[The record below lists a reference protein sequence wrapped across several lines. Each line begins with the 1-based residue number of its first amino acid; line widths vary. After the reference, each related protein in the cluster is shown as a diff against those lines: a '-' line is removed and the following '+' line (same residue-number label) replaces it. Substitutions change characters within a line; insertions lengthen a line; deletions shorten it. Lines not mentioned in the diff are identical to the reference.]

1 VNNINGE
8 SQLHAKM
15 DGKKIVIF
23 EASIRR
29 DLLFR
34 DEGEMANH
42 TRIYVPPS
50 HTQKIFRN
58 MERVGKGFSRR
69 DTPLFPTMM
78 KPRKSRRQDNELP
91 QTSVPTETVVDE
103 AINEEIYNSL
113 ERETT
118 TITSLD
124 VEQDWGNISKTQ
136 SKATPN
142 EPSSLGTSLG
152 GGPRRQDTI
161 GDTIAQTRSENV
173 SNFFNDPP
181 LSRVNTLG
189 SEEDRLKLKQLME
202 LCTKLSDRVLN
213 LEKTNTAQAKEIANS
228 KKKVKWLERT
238 RKSRSHGLKRLY
250 KVGLSTRVES
260 STNEES
266 LDEDVFDV
274 NDQDDTSMF
283 DANKDLQG
291 KEVIVEEVNAASITT
306 ATTTTTDTTPTISM
320 DAITL
325 AKALIEIKTSRPKAK
340 GLVMQEP
347 KVNLA
352 WDDIQ
357 AKVDE
362 NYELEERLQAEEQ
375 EQLVDAE
382 KGVNMFV
389 DMDTELVESSKKAQ
403 AEIVQESS
411 SKRAG
416 DELEQESSKKL
427 KIKDENEYA
436 ELKRY
441 LEIVPDDEDKVTID
455 ATSLSS
461 KSPTIVDYKIYKEG
475 RKSFF

>member
-1 VNNINGE
+1 MIKIHTDNNVADLLTKAFDLNVNVVRHKLTTAGFNLMPLRVKNINGE

-15 DGKKIVIF
+15 DGKKIVIS

-29 DLLFR
+29 DLLFG

-42 TRIYVPPS
+42 TRIYVLPS
-50 HTQKIFRN
+50 HIKKIFGN
-58 MERVGKGFSRR
+58 MKRVGKGFSRR

-91 QTSVPTETVVDE
+91 QTSVPTETFVDE
-103 AINEEIYNSL
+103 AINKEIYNSL

-142 EPSSLGTSLG
+142 EPSSLGTSSG
-152 GGPRRQDTI
+152 SGPRHQDTI

-173 SNFFNDPP
+173 SKFSNDPP
-181 LSRVNTLG
+181 LSIVNTLG
-189 SEEDRLKLKQLME
+189 KESQVTGK
-202 LCTKLSDRVLN
+202 
-213 LEKTNTAQAKEIANS
+213 EKE
-228 KKKVKWLERT
+228 VKISWAE
-238 RKSRSHGLKRLY
+238 KI
-250 KVGLSTRVES
+250 V
-260 STNEES
+260 
-266 LDEDVFDV
+266 
-274 NDQDDTSMF
+274 QDDTSMF
-283 DANKDLQG
+283 DADKDLQG

-306 ATTTTTDTTPTISM
+306 ATTTTAATTPTISM

-325 AKALIEIKTSRPKAK
+325 AKAFIEIKTSRPKAK

-347 KVNLA
+347 SGTPKQTPIISSQKPSKVNLA

-362 NYELEERLQAEEQ
+362 NYKLEERLQAEEQ

-382 KGVNMFV
+382 K
-389 DMDTELVESSKKAQ
+389 ELVESSKKAQ
-403 AEIVQESS
+403 AGIVQESS

-427 KIKDENEYA
+427 RIEDENESA
-436 ELKRY
+436 ELKRC
-441 LEIVPDDEDKVTID
+441 LEIVPNDEDKVTID

>member
-1 VNNINGE
+1 KPTIYTSCVQYIWVASKLKNINGE
-8 SQLHAKM
+8 SQLHAKI

-29 DLLFR
+29 DLLFG

-50 HTQKIFRN
+50 HTKKIFRN
-58 MERVGKGFSRR
+58 MKRVGKGFSRR

-78 KPRKSRRQDNELP
+78 KLRKSRRQDNELP

-142 EPSSLGTSLG
+142 KPSSLGTSSG

-173 SNFFNDPP
+173 SKFSNDPP

-228 KKKVKWLERT
+228 KKRVK
-238 RKSRSHGLKRLY
+238 
-250 KVGLSTRVES
+250 
-260 STNEES
+260 
-266 LDEDVFDV
+266 DEDVFDV

-283 DANKDLQG
+283 DADKDLQ
-291 KEVIVEEVNAASITT
+291 
-306 ATTTTTDTTPTISM
+306 
-320 DAITL
+320 
-325 AKALIEIKTSRPKAK
+325 
-340 GLVMQEP
+340 
-347 KVNLA
+347 
-352 WDDIQ
+352 
-357 AKVDE
+357 
-362 NYELEERLQAEEQ
+362 EERLQAEEQ

-382 KGVNMFV
+382 K
-389 DMDTELVESSKKAQ
+389 ELVESSKKAQ

-416 DELEQESSKKL
+416 DELEQESSKKM
-427 KIKDENEYA
+427 KIEDENESV
-436 ELKRY
+436 ELKRC
-441 LEIVPDDEDKVTID
+441 LEIVPHDEDKVTID

-461 KSPTIVDYKIYKEG
+461 KSPTIIDYKIYKER